1 MAVVINGSGTVTG
14 ISVGGL
20 PDGIV
25 DRDTLATSIDDSGD
39 ATAITIISSE
49 DVGVGVTPETWAG
62 GIKGLQFGNCGAM
75 GSWSGNSVYNNNAY
89 YSSGWKYITTNES
102 TAINHNSAG
111 DILFQTA
118 PSGTADAAI
127 TYTTAMTIANDGTVT
142 QPLQPAFGTRITSLM
157 DNLAD
162 GYNTITFD
170 SEIFDQNSDF
180 NTGTYTFTAPVTG
193 KYMLSASIASIN
205 LPLDAQWFF
214 LQILTSNRSYTHSTS
229 TDQFDAAADASH
241 VTSYTMSSLA
251 DMDAGDTA
259 YVRAYQYT
267 GTNQTDIN
275 DNYSFF
281 NGYLVC

>member
-142 QPLQPAFGTRITSLM
+142 QPLQPAFNVYKGSAQNNVTE
-157 DNLAD
+157 NE
-162 GYNTITFD
+162 TITWD
-170 SEIFDQNSDF
+170 TEIFDIGSNFAS
-180 NTGTYTFTAPVTG
+180 NTFTAPVTG
-193 KYMLSASIASIN
+193 KYLMCAEVRWGN
-205 LPLDAQWFF
+205 LPADSHYSCIDLV
-214 LQILTSNRSYTHSTS
+214 TSNRTYGYVGMIGHTG
-229 TDQFDAAADASH
+229 FDATQNYQTGNFIA
-241 VTSYTMSSLA
+241 VV
-251 DMDAGDTA
+251 DMDASDTA
-259 YVRAYQYT
+259 HVRAKPPT
-267 GTNQTDIN
+267 AGADTADIN
-275 DNYSFF
+275 AASSFF
-281 NGYLVC
+281 SGALIA